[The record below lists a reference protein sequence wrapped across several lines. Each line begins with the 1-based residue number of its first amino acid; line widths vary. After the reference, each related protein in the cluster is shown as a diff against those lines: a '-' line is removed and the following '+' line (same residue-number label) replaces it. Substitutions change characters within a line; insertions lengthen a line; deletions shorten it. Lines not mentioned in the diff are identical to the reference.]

1 MMLSRIRCTKVIK
14 FCNRDLEST
23 PEFTQYS
30 VRVGKSVD
38 GSDNSIDAAGWVD
51 FQPTRQIS
59 SMAFSIILP
68 TVAIADLT

>member
-1 MMLSRIRCTKVIK
+1 MEM
-14 FCNRDLEST
+14 LESI

-38 GSDNSIDAAGWVD
+38 AAYKSIDAAGWVD
-51 FQPTRQIS
+51 FQATRQIS

-68 TVAIADLT
+68 TVAIAGLT